1 MLYSQSCYSA
11 VPVCV
16 HSCSHVFII
25 LGLNIWLKAHPLNCS
40 LFGWVCFV
48 PKHGP
53 WPRDDIPDM
62 HKVQLF
68 FTAIQRARSCSP
80 YANIRIYSLHRF
92 NVFSCE
98 TRVMCLLAQLIMVG
112 TWWGVTASLAKAPD
126 PCALRFFQTRFLL
139 RMGMEQGRGLNP
151 ARK

>member
-48 PKHGP
+48 PKAWTMTQGWHSRYAQGAALLHCDP
-53 WPRDDIPDM
+53 EGQILLTLCKYQD
-62 HKVQLF
+62 LF
-68 FTAIQRARSCSP
+68 TPQIQHFLMWDPCYVS
-80 YANIRIYSLHRF
+80 
-92 NVFSCE
+92 
-98 TRVMCLLAQLIMVG
+98 VG
-112 TWWGVTASLAKAPD
+112 TANHGGDMMRCDSFISKSPRPLCTALFPD
-126 PCALRFFQTRFLL
+126 SIICSGWEWSRE
-139 RMGMEQGRGLNP
+139 GD
-151 ARK
+151 